1 MPITVKTFG
10 PLNTSAC
17 QLFANLGRKI
27 SSSPGDERKGAFLFQ
42 RVLVL
47 LFYATML
54 SQAIKTSDFSFMF
67 LATGVFTTKGRK
79 NNSNTIYMESRAGR
93 RVSYAG

>member
-1 MPITVKTFG
+1 M
-10 PLNTSAC
+10 
-17 QLFANLGRKI
+17 R
-27 SSSPGDERKGAFLFQ
+27 
-42 RVLVL
+42 
-47 LFYATML
+47 